1 MPPTIAA
8 LLCAV
13 GVLGLFFL
21 NRDETSHTS
30 KALWIPLS
38 WILIVSSRPVSAWLH
53 LGEPVSAVD
62 VSMGEGS
69 PLDRNVFTALLVA
82 GICVLMA
89 RSHVL
94 GSALR
99 SNMPVVLF
107 FSYCLVSVIWSDFP
121 DVAAKRWMKGVGE
134 MVMALVVLTEPDT
147 VAALKKL
154 LSRAGLLLLPTS
166 ILFIRYFGELGR
178 GYDPDGIPMNTGVTT
193 NKNTLGVITF
203 ILSLGAL
210 CQIVSL
216 LRDPDQLHRARRLCA
231 QCSLL
236 VCGVTLLVQAQSATS
251 QLCFILG
258 AVVILATNLPIMRRS
273 LAALHTLIASI
284 VLGASTVMLSGN
296 VAEVLHLIG
305 RKSNLT
311 GRTDIWAAVLR
322 VASDPLLGAGYE
334 SFWLG
339 PRVARVWSQLSQYMH
354 VNEAHNGYL
363 EVYLNLGFVGV
374 TFILV
379 LLITAYRR
387 STATF
392 QYDPGAGSLMLAYV
406 VCAATY
412 SISEAGFRLLNPIWI
427 VLLIV
432 TTQIPER
439 FAPEAPDFADDEPQ
453 QENSWTLDRESTIP
467 SHSLLRT

>member
-1 MPPTIAA
+1 MPSTIAA
-8 LLCAV
+8 MLCAV

-30 KALWIPLS
+30 GALWIPLS

-53 LGEPVSAVD
+53 LGEPERAVD

-82 GICVLMA
+82 GICVLLA
-89 RSHVL
+89 RSEVL
-94 GSALR
+94 GRALR

-107 FSYCLVSVIWSDFP
+107 FCYCLVSVIWSDYP
-121 DVAAKRWMKGVGE
+121 DVAVKRWIKGVGE

-147 VAALKKL
+147 VAALKNL
-154 LSRAGLLLLPTS
+154 LSRAGILLLPTS

-193 NKNTLGVITF
+193 NKNTLAVITF

-210 CQIVSL
+210 WQIVSL
-216 LRDPDQLHRARRLCA
+216 LREPDQFHRARRLFA
-231 QCSLL
+231 QLL
-236 VCGVTLLVQAQSATS
+236 LLACGVILLVQAQSATS
-251 QLCFILG
+251 QVCFILG
-258 AVVILATNLPIMRRS
+258 AVIILATNLTTIRRS
-273 LAALHTLIASI
+273 VAALHTLTASI
-284 VLGASTVMLSGN
+284 VLGASMVMLSGN

-322 VASDPLLGAGYE
+322 VASNPVLGAGYE

-363 EVYLNLGFVGV
+363 EVYLNLGFVGIAL
-374 TFILV
+374 ILV

-392 QYDPGAGSLMLAYV
+392 QYDPGTGSLMLAYV

-432 TTQIPER
+432 AAQIPER
-439 FAPEAPDFADDEPQ
+439 FAPEDPEFADDEM
-453 QENSWTLDRESTIP
+453 QEEDPCAAGDQFTVP